1 MSISQKKTCSLLS
14 GFCVSSIF
22 NLNQVTELDLGFA
35 TTLVNSKSPLAST
48 EKLQRFLYALEAS
61 CQLFKLW
68 VISVSFISS
77 CLLCWSLVSSFF
89 PPVLLLAFC
98 TLGVLSLLSFPVL
111 TSGQPLHCTGSKFK
125 VSWRNFFFFF
135 GSLTFSCIF
144 CSQ

>member
-14 GFCVSSIF
+14 GCCVSSIF

-89 PPVLLLAFC
+89 PSSFALGFLYLGSTLSAQLSCTNLWTTSSLHWVKVQSVLEE
-98 TLGVLSLLSFPVL
+98 
-111 TSGQPLHCTGSKFK
+111 
-125 VSWRNFFFFF
+125 FFFFF